1 MEDVEFSD
9 EFWRFIQAAIPSV
22 DAAEVLILLHSRPDA
37 AFTAEQAI
45 AKLGP
50 GISIGDVQ
58 KHLERLL
65 DKGLVSVEARHYR
78 YRPDTP
84 LASSVDT
91 LARAYL
97 QRPVTLIRAIYA
109 LQDNKIQN
117 FADAFKIRRP

>member
-9 EFWRFIQAAIPSV
+9 EFWRFIQAVIPAV
-22 DAAEVLILLHSRPDA
+22 DAAEVLILLHGRREA
-37 AFTAEQAI
+37 AFTAEEAA

-50 GISIGDVQ
+50 GISIGEVQ
-58 KHLERLL
+58 KHLDRFL
-65 DKGLVSVEARHYR
+65 DKGVVSVDGRQYR

-84 LASSVDT
+84 LAPCVDT

-109 LQDNKIQN
+109 LRDNKIQN
-117 FADAFKIRRP
+117 FADAFRIRRT